1 MPVLR
6 DWELAL
12 DADKVLWGQGAD
24 PALVRVRRPRLV
36 AIAEATIAEGRPLL
50 TPATAILR

>member
-6 DWELAL
+6 DWELTL

-24 PALVRVRRPRLV
+24 PAIIAPV
-36 AIAEATIAEGRPLL
+36 APS
-50 TPATAILR
+50 